1 MDHLTVIKKIPQL
14 VSCCIPVTRDLGP
27 VRTGV
32 PMKVAPCWWNVE
44 TKGNIEI
51 YVFANILFERAPIV
65 LIDLVYIW
73 IQYIRKVNYLIQ
85 KLRRRSDFFSI
96 TCVVGCCHNTT
107 DNSLQVIDIRQN
119 KLETLILKHA
129 LTWFVFM
136 VLLEILCMCYPPTLT
151 AMPGLVWRQF
161 NPCGSQFR
169 RLCHKRGQ

>member
-1 MDHLTVIKKIPQL
+1 MDHLKVIKKL
-14 VSCCIPVTRDLGP
+14 HNCISDLGP
-27 VRTGV
+27 IRTGV
-32 PMKVAPCWWNVE
+32 PMKVAPSWWNVE

-51 YVFANILFERAPIV
+51 SVLKIFYLRAH
-65 LIDLVYIW
+65 IDWPLL
-73 IQYIRKVNYLIQ
+73 QYIRKVNYLIQ
-85 KLRRRSDFFSI
+85 KLKRRSDFFSI
-96 TCVVGCCHNTT
+96 SCVVGCAHNTT

-129 LTWFVFM
+129 SLTWFVFR

-169 RLCHKRGQ
+169 RLCHNRGQ